1 MQNKL
6 RQLII
11 IALKRNHLTR
21 DLPIAVSIRGY
32 QVTVSGSVP
41 SRALHYE
48 VINTVEAV
56 SPHLRLE
63 SLISVDKKVSAKA
76 AVR

>member
-11 IALKRNHLTR
+11 IALRRNHITR
-21 DLPIAVSIRGY
+21 DLPIAVTIHGY
-32 QVTVSGSVP
+32 DVILSGEVP
-41 SRALHYE
+41 SKALRYE

-56 SPHLRLE
+56 SPHLRVE
-63 SLISVDKKVSAKA
+63 SRISADNEESTASVVH
-76 AVR
+76 